1 MSTKSSEVVDQA
13 ARGTAR
19 NRRTSSIGQFSL
31 GDNASPS
38 LSTMVPTDAQ
48 IRSSQHRQR
57 ALSNS
62 DRPGAPSAT
71 DNFKK
76 LGSIERMWMVYRE
89 AAYRKTWVTPLIMM
103 LLPLLAFALS
113 KDKSPSNPI
122 YPFLFPSYKIMPVG
136 EGSAVMYGKG
146 KKDFCFVAYYT
157 IVFSFVREF
166 FMQQIFEPLAKWC
179 GLTKPGKIKR
189 FMEQTYSIMY
199 YGIMSPWGLYIM
211 RHMPL
216 WYFETR
222 PMYEHYPH
230 KSHELDFK
238 LYYLLQA
245 AFWTQQSVVLFLQL
259 EKPRKDFKELV
270 FHHIVTIALIFC
282 SYRFHFTWI
291 GLAVYITMDVSDLF
305 LATSKTLNYLNHPMT
320 GPFFLCFMGV
330 WIYSR
335 HYLNLQILW
344 SVATEF
350 RTVGD
355 FTLNWETQQYKCWI
369 SQYITF
375 ALLFALQAVNVYWLF
390 LVLRVGYRIVFLEI
404 RKDDR
409 SDDEDEDEP
418 EPEKDEVVRKAR
430 AIGIDRSSTN
440 VDETKKAI

>member
-1 MSTKSSEVVDQA
+1 MSAQSSEVAKVA
-13 ARGTAR
+13 SGMTRS
-19 NRRTSSIGQFSL
+19 RRTSSVGQFSL

-38 LSTMVPTDAQ
+38 LSTMVPTDTQ
-48 IRSSQHRQR
+48 MRSSQHRQR

-62 DRPGAPSAT
+62 DRSGARSAT
-71 DNFKK
+71 ESFQK
-76 LGSIERMWMVYRE
+76 LGSFERMWMVYRE
-89 AAYRKTWVTPLIMM
+89 TAYRKTWVTPLIMM

-113 KDKSPSNPI
+113 TDKSPSNPI
-122 YPFLFPSYKIMPVG
+122 YPFLFPSYKTMPVG
-136 EGSAVMYGKG
+136 EDSTVMYGKG
-146 KKDFCFVAYYT
+146 KKDFCFVAYYM
-157 IVFSFVREF
+157 IVFSVLREF
-166 FMQQIFEPLAKWC
+166 SMQQILEPLARWC

-199 YGIMSPWGLYIM
+199 YGVMSPWGLYIM
-211 RHMPL
+211 HHMPL

-230 KSHELDFK
+230 KLHELDFK

-245 AFWTQQSVVLFLQL
+245 AFWGQQSVVLFLQL

-291 GLAVYITMDVSDLF
+291 GIAVYITMDVSDLF

-335 HYLNLQILW
+335 HYLNLRILW

-390 LVLRVGYRIVFLEI
+390 LIFRIAYRVVSLENA
-404 RKDDR
+404 KDER

-418 EPEKDEVVRKAR
+418 EPEKDDGARKVRV
-430 AIGIDRSSTN
+430 IEIDGTSTN
-440 VDETKKAI
+440 VEETKKTI